1 MSLAAAGHRADDGLM
16 AVDWRER
23 ITLDPKV
30 RSGQPTIRGMRVTVK
45 DVLEFLAGGMTIKE
59 IVRDF
64 PYIEE
69 ADVLAVLAFA
79 AENLEVAKA

>member
-1 MSLAAAGHRADDGLM
+1 V

-45 DVLEFLAGGMTIKE
+45 DVLELLAGGMTIGE

-79 AENLEVAKA
+79 AENLEVAQA

>member
-1 MSLAAAGHRADDGLM
+1 M

-45 DVLEFLAGGMTIKE
+45 DVLELLAGGMTIGE

-79 AENLEVAKA
+79 AENLEVAQA

>member
-1 MSLAAAGHRADDGLM
+1 V
-16 AVDWRER
+16 AVDWHER
-23 ITLDPKV
+23 IIRDPKV

-45 DVLEFLAGGMTIKE
+45 DVLELLAGGMTIGE

-79 AENLEVAKA
+79 AENLEVAQA

>member
-1 MSLAAAGHRADDGLM
+1 
-16 AVDWRER
+16 
-23 ITLDPKV
+23 
-30 RSGQPTIRGMRVTVK
+30 MRVTVK
-45 DVLEFLAGGMTIKE
+45 DVLELLAGGMTIGE

-64 PYIEE
+64 PYIEG